1 MFAIRAPFAV
11 VAGAMASVAIFFGL
25 SQLVSA
31 SFEVATRLDGG
42 PIEFTRQIID
52 TPAENRREPKAT
64 REPPALRP
72 DAVRVSGGPAD
83 GGIGVFDY
91 SGPTLNPTIARGGLS
106 LRGVDGDAIP
116 LVRPNPEYPAGAL
129 GRGLEGWVQVQF
141 SVTAIGSVRDAI
153 VVASEPG
160 TTFDEAALKA
170 IARWRYNPRVVDGEA
185 VERVG
190 LQTVIRFEL
199 EQQ

>member
-1 MFAIRAPFAV
+1 MFAIRVPFAV
-11 VAGAMASVAIFFGL
+11 LAGAIASVAIFLGL
-25 SQLVSA
+25 AQLVGA
-31 SFEVATRLDGG
+31 SFEVTPRAEART
-42 PIEFTRQIID
+42 IEFTRQIVP
-52 TPAENRREPKAT
+52 TPLVNKREPKVA
-64 REPPALRP
+64 REPPTLRP
-72 DAVRVSGGPAD
+72 DAIRVSGGPSD

-91 SGPTLNPTIARGGLS
+91 NGPTLTPTIGRGGLS
-106 LRGVDGDAIP
+106 LRGIDGDVMP
-116 LVRPNPEYPAGAL
+116 LVRPNPEYPASAIS
-129 GRGLEGWVQVQF
+129 RQLEGWVQVQF
-141 SVTAIGSVRDAI
+141 SVTAVGSVRDAI